1 MATKKELRLYGDLV
15 YQHKPTI
22 KSILLTLLLDLLER
36 RKRYKHPVNKDNI
49 SITEKLD
56 IPKEMDIE
64 FVHMALIQDG
74 VVMEMIKTNQYTSK
88 LLRSKKTKIVVFD
101 PTKIIVKK
109 GMNYSEKT
117 FTENNEVDDGQED

>member
-22 KSILLTLLLDLLER
+22 KTILWTFLLDLFER
-36 RKRYKHPVNKDNI
+36 KKRYKHPVNIDNT
-49 SITEKLD
+49 SIVDKLD
-56 IPKEMDIE
+56 IPREVSID

-74 VVMEMIKTNQYTSK
+74 VVMEMIKTNDYTSK
-88 LLRSKKTKIVVFD
+88 LLRSKKTKVVVFD

-109 GMNYSEKT
+109 GMTYSDKMFSEDI
-117 FTENNEVDDGQED
+117 EVDNDKEN